1 MKMIIMTMNLCLSSS
16 LFPSLTSHHPLC
28 LSTPQTGVF
37 CVVSYPG
44 RWLQTAGIPH
54 GSLTRRSWTL
64 HACLNCR
71 VGRVQKK
78 GDQIDSYITRIP
90 ALTHGVAQS
99 KWNAA
104 RGGSAGGARD
114 GEWAKARARKGRGA
128 DTRRADFSQIS
139 SHLCDKKGK

>member
-1 MKMIIMTMNLCLSSS
+1 MTMNLCLSTS
-16 LFPSLTSHHPLC
+16 LFPSLTSHHPPC

-37 CVVSYPG
+37 LFFFHTQADGFKQQVSPTGASRGGPG
-44 RWLQTAGIPH
+44 HCTPAM
-54 GSLTRRSWTL
+54 
-64 HACLNCR
+64 NCR
-71 VGRVQKK
+71 VRRVQKK
-78 GDQIDSYITRIP
+78 EKKGDRIDSYITRIP

>member
-1 MKMIIMTMNLCLSSS
+1 MIIMTMNLYLTTS
-16 LFPSLTSHHPLC
+16 LFPSLTSHHPPC
-28 LSTPQTGVF
+28 LSTPPDWGVLCRF
-37 CVVSYPG
+37 IPRQMASNSRYPP
-44 RWLQTAGIPH
+44 REPHEEVLDTARLPELQG
-54 GSLTRRSWTL
+54 G
-64 HACLNCR
+64 ACAK
-71 VGRVQKK
+71 KK